1 MNTMKPEAFE
11 NVRVTADTASA
22 KAANR
27 VKSATEQNPVT
38 VVGTTYDALDR
49 RLMATFP
56 ASDAT
61 AQY

>member
-1 MNTMKPEAFE
+1 MNSMNPQAIIFEQVVAGPATANLPEL
-11 NVRVTADTASA
+11 VV
-22 KAANR
+22 
-27 VKSATEQNPVT
+27 EQNRATAEDVI
-38 VVGTTYDALDR
+38 YDALDY